1 MRAEGDVGRIELAG
15 PISGPQV
22 DGWRAPRQPPFI
34 VKYAPRPLF
43 MITNVRS
50 IGNTVSVGSSRK
62 NLSPGFCLPFFLFFF
77 PLRHEK
83 LVDAVF
89 SYRGC
94 SGCSFF
100 FFFFF
105 FHLHGGRMEIVC
117 ARIKIRFARLTSCQG

>member
-1 MRAEGDVGRIELAG
+1 MRAEGDVGCIELAG

-43 MITNVRS
+43 MITNARS

-77 PLRHEK
+77 PCAMKNWWMLYFRTG
-83 LVDAVF
+83 VV
-89 SYRGC
+89 RVVR
-94 SGCSFF
+94 FF
-100 FFFFF
+100 FFFSFSIS
-105 FHLHGGRMEIVC
+105 MEEGW
-117 ARIKIRFARLTSCQG
+117 RLFARELKFDSRV